1 MSSGARL
8 SFLAIAVVIL
18 VVAFVALRPSSDD
31 PETTADAPTATATA
45 TATATTTPDA
55 AETETPTPT
64 PTPKPTVDPG
74 PVLTGSK
81 VVKLRYDKGETV
93 RFQVRSPEDEEV
105 HVHGYDIKKD
115 VKAGKTTPMSFKA
128 TIDGI
133 FEIEFEHSAKQI
145 AELRIDP

>member
-1 MSSGARL
+1 M
-8 SFLAIAVVIL
+8 IL

-45 TATATTTPDA
+45 TATATSTPDA

-115 VKAGKTTPMSFKA
+115 VKAGQTTPMSFKA

-145 AELRIDP
+145 AELRVDP

>member
-31 PETTADAPTATATA
+31 PETTADAPTATPTLTETPSPAPGETA
-45 TATATTTPDA
+45 
-55 AETETPTPT
+55 TETPTA
-64 PTPKPTVDPG
+64 TPKPTVDPG

-93 RFQVRSPEDEEV
+93 RFRVKAPEDEEV
-105 HVHGYDIKKD
+105 HIHGYDISKD
-115 VKAGKTTPMSFKA
+115 VKAGKTTPISFKA

-133 FEIEFEHSAKQI
+133 FEIEFEHSATQI
-145 AELRIDP
+145 AELRVDP

>member
-31 PETTADAPTATATA
+31 PETTAHAPTATATA

-115 VKAGKTTPMSFKA
+115 VKAGQTTPMSFKA

-145 AELRIDP
+145 AELRVDP